1 MDRRPATTR
10 QISYIKRLRQDNG
23 TIRLE
28 GSSYDYSEN
37 VELIAKLA
45 ATKRIT
51 VTWNDIWD
59 WMEELAD
66 AHNHAM
72 RRNLD
77 SLAIDLTIDEASALI
92 EELSGSWPLPF
103 SHNLDEH
110 IDITGEE
117 ILHGLTA
124 WMDARAAKINAKY
137 SDGTSA
143 EDEKYILE
151 TPYPFTVTSEK
162 LDEKVEAGARRYN
175 YLRASHLQH
184 LSELCETPEEETRV
198 VGDMQKWGHQ
208 IDEGESFVV
217 SNIVELAAREAM
229 MVCSE
234 QTANDTVRAMI
245 RRSVI
250 RHKAASIREAQRQVE
265 KYRDGLK

>member
-1 MDRRPATTR
+1 MDIRPATTR
-10 QISYIKRLRQDNG
+10 QISYIKRLRQDDDI
-23 TIRLE
+23 IRLE
-28 GSSYDYSEN
+28 GPGYDYSEN
-37 VELIAKLA
+37 VELIAKFA

-51 VTWNDIWD
+51 VTWSDIWD

-72 RRNLD
+72 RCELD
-77 SLAIDLTIDEASALI
+77 SLTIDEASTI
-92 EELSGSWPLPF
+92 IDELSGSWPVPF

-110 IDITGEE
+110 IDITGDG
-117 ILHGLTA
+117 ILNGLTA

-137 SDGTSA
+137 SEGTSA

-184 LSELCETPEEETRV
+184 LSELCDTPKEEARV
-198 VGDMQKWGHQ
+198 VGDMQKWGQQ
-208 IDEGESFVV
+208 IDEGEPFVV
-217 SNIVELAAREAM
+217 STTVELAVHEAM
-229 MVCSE
+229 KVCSE
-234 QTANDTVRAMI
+234 QTANDTARAMI
-245 RRSVI
+245 RRSII
-250 RHKAASIREAQRQVE
+250 RRKAASIREAQRQVE
-265 KYRDGLK
+265 HYRDGLK